1 MDMVQSTR
9 VGRDIFC
16 LRKTVLCLLILG
28 ICQPVTR
35 VIAQTALPG
44 VADAEDSTKSVL
56 NRPGTTILPG
66 VRTSVTYSDNLNRNI
81 KSEAV
86 AGFRVEVAPYIL
98 AAVNSASARG
108 YAYYASRNFFRT
120 AGVDANQFEP
130 PRHDFLTNGRYQLI
144 PAFLSLQ
151 GSAFMYD
158 VNPINFGVTSADS
171 GSVFLYPRRVQG
183 YSIGPIAEGQLGAF
197 ATYSGGFSY
206 GQTGLKG
213 ADVNQSSRTI
223 NGAVKSGSSF
233 NRWGWEWNGLNQV
246 RDFAGGGTFERNLS
260 NGILYWVPNESLRV
274 GASIRYSQIS
284 GFASDTGKKSG
295 YGPGIAVN
303 WNPSTLT
310 QIRFNASAE
319 YFGTTGELWITHSTP
334 RFTFDTLYERGSL
347 NSSNATLLN
356 QNPTA
361 FTRTGDGTS
370 AANTQFQNYVTDS
383 LYNRYGVLTGLG
395 VVDSAFVRKDGGR
408 MSMSYKLT
416 ALSKVSLTYFDIKE
430 STKIATSNPALGGSS
445 VTGTVLPSS
454 GVFTGDVARKGI
466 SLTSEIAFDARS
478 KFGISLNSYT
488 NNYPSVGRE
497 QKVISLSTI
506 YSTRISP
513 SATAL
518 VGLRH
523 SELSGRGYQAVSYG
537 ENSVFGAVDMRF

>member
-1 MDMVQSTR
+1 MVLSTR
-9 VGRDIFC
+9 VGRDVFS

-28 ICQPVTR
+28 MFQPVCL
-35 VIAQTALPG
+35 VMAQASLPG
-44 VADAEDSTKSVL
+44 VADTEDPSKNPL
-56 NRPGTTILPG
+56 NKPGTTMLPG
-66 VRTSVTYSDNLNRNI
+66 VRTSVTYSDNLNLNI

-86 AGFRVEVAPYIL
+86 GGFRVEVAPYIL
-98 AAVNSASARG
+98 AAVNTASVRG

-120 AGVDANQFEP
+120 AGVEANQFGA

-158 VNPINFGVTSADS
+158 VNPINFGVTSADI
-171 GSVFLYPRRVQG
+171 GNIFLYPRRVQG

-213 ADVNQSSRTI
+213 VDVNQSSRTI

-246 RDFAGGGTFERNLS
+246 RDFASGGTFERNQS

-274 GASIRYSQIS
+274 GGSIRYSQIS
-284 GFASDTGKKSG
+284 GFSSNTGKNSG

-310 QIRFNASAE
+310 QLKFNASAE
-319 YFGTTGELWITHSTP
+319 YFGTTGELSITHSTP
-334 RFTFDTLYERGSL
+334 RFTFDGFYERGSL

-370 AANTQFQNYVTDS
+370 AASTQFQNYVTDS
-383 LYNRYGVLTGLG
+383 LYNRYGVLSGLG
-395 VVDSAFVRKDGGR
+395 VVDSAFVRRDGGR
-408 MSMSYKLT
+408 LSMTYKLT
-416 ALSKVSLTYFDIKE
+416 PLSKVSLGYFDIKE
-430 STKIATSNPALGGSS
+430 ATQIATSNPALGGAS
-445 VTGTVLPSS
+445 VAGTVLPSS
-454 GVFTGDVARKGI
+454 GVFAGEVARKGI

-478 KFGISLNSYT
+478 KLGISLNGYT
-488 NNYPSVGRE
+488 NNFPSVGRE
-497 QKVISLSTI
+497 QKVVSLSTI

-523 SELSGRGYQAVSYG
+523 AELSGRGYQAVSYG